1 MYVAFLIEKYH
12 KFIIFLKIYQNM
24 LNKMKKKKKKRAWE
38 LREQA
43 ARVGIDLLIL
53 FFWENQ
59 IFLGCRLF

>member
-12 KFIIFLKIYQNM
+12 KFIIFSKIYQN
-24 LNKMKKKKKKRAWE
+24 MKKKKKKRAWE
-38 LREQA
+38 LREQK

>member
-1 MYVAFLIEKYH
+1 MYVAFLIEKYR
-12 KFIIFLKIYQNM
+12 KFIIFSKIYQNM
-24 LNKMKKKKKKRAWE
+24 LNKMKKIKKKRAWE
-38 LREQA
+38 LREQK